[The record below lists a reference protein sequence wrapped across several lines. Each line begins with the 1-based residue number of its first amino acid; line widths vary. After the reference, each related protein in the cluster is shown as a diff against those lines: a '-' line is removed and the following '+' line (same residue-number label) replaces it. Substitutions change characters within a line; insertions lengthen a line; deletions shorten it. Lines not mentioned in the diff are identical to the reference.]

1 MIGLNTWLIFFITI
15 KLPLEFSRESKATP
29 CPPSF
34 DWTHKGVLDET
45 KVPPKLSRRP
55 KFALDSRADVNSF

>member
-1 MIGLNTWLIFFITI
+1 MIGLNTWPIFFITI

-34 DWTHKGVLDET
+34 DWTHWGVLDET
-45 KVPPKLSRRP
+45 KVAPNFQDDQSSP
-55 KFALDSRADVNSF
+55 